1 MYDAYNANREQWQ
14 CACTIALP
22 RCSLSS
28 TKIMQI
34 ESNGNVLA
42 QFALPRCSLSS
53 TKIHKNPELL
63 ASRDKEITCRCTIDN
78 QLNISVQ

>member
-28 TKIMQI
+28 TKIMVI
-34 ESNGNVLA
+34 FVISKLLGNNSLVYVWMNDTKRTC
-42 QFALPRCSLSS
+42 AL
-53 TKIHKNPELL
+53 
-63 ASRDKEITCRCTIDN
+63 
-78 QLNISVQ
+78 QLRQ

>member
-28 TKIMQI
+28 TKI
-34 ESNGNVLA
+34 
-42 QFALPRCSLSS
+42 
-53 TKIHKNPELL
+53 HKNPELL
-63 ASRDKEITCRCTIDN
+63 ASRDKEMKLPMQNVKSANEVAVKNKIYKHLQRRFSSSLYIH
-78 QLNISVQ
+78 IR

>member
-28 TKIMQI
+28 TKI
-34 ESNGNVLA
+34 
-42 QFALPRCSLSS
+42 
-53 TKIHKNPELL
+53 HKNPELL
-63 ASRDKEITCRCTIDN
+63 ASRDKEMKLPIQHRQSIEY
-78 QLNISVQ
+78 QRSVNLIGTWLFFESFLKVSESVNA

>member
-34 ESNGNVLA
+34 ESNSNALA
-42 QFALPRCSLSS
+42 QLHCRDAAYLLQRYI
-53 TKIHKNPELL
+53 KIPNY
-63 ASRDKEITCRCTIDN
+63 
-78 QLNISVQ
+78 

>member
-42 QFALPRCSLSS
+42 QLHCRDAAY
-53 TKIHKNPELL
+53 LL
-63 ASRDKEITCRCTIDN
+63 QR
-78 QLNISVQ
+78 

>member
-28 TKIMQI
+28 TKI
-34 ESNGNVLA
+34 
-42 QFALPRCSLSS
+42 
-53 TKIHKNPELL
+53 HKNPELL
-63 ASRDKEITCRCTIDN
+63 ASRDKEITYRCSIDN